1 MSDDIAD
8 LADQDWKLDA
18 DAKSGRF
25 EYTRVDGHT
34 MEFKCQDP
42 DTDDLLDFFAPTG
55 DDDQSRDE
63 EMFELVSSAI
73 VEPRVTLE
81 RWQQLKPAD
90 KIGLFEQVADQIGV
104 NEVLGFTGSGAD
116 LDLDDL

>member
-1 MSDDIAD
+1 MPDDIAD
-8 LADQDWKLDA
+8 LADQDWNLDA

-81 RWQQLKPAD
+81 KWQQLKPAD
-90 KIGLFEQVADQIGV
+90 KIGLFEEVADQIGV